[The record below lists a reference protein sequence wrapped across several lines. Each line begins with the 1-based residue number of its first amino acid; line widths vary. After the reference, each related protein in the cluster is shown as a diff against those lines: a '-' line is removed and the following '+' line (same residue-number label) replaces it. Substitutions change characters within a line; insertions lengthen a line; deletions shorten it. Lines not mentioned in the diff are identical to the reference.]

1 MLQPI
6 KNFIHH
12 KESGLTGLLKQAR
25 FLSQLNQD
33 VARHLSAEIAPHCCV
48 SSFRDGLLRIAVD
61 SAAFA
66 LQLRY
71 CTPTLLEQLRFD
83 SSLPKIESIECY
95 IDAGWKLARD
105 AGKKRYPVK

>member
-12 KESGLTGLLKQAR
+12 EESMLTGLLKQAR
-25 FLSQLNQD
+25 FLSQLNEGL
-33 VARHLSAEIAPHCCV
+33 ARHLSTELASHCCV
-48 SSFRDGLLRIAVD
+48 SSFRDGLLRVAVD

-66 LQLRY
+66 LALRY
-71 CTPTLLEQLRFD
+71 GIPALLEQLSFD

-95 IDAGWKLARD
+95 IDAGWKLVFD
-105 AGKKRYPVK
+105 AGKKR